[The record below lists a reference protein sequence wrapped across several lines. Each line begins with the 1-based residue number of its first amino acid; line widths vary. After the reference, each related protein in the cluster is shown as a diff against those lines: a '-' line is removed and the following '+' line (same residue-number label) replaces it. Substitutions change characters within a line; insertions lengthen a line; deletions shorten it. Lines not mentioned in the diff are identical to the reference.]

1 MFDYSKLLGLMR
13 EKHVTQETLSKEIG
27 ISSVSLWK
35 KLHNRSEFT
44 SKEMLT
50 IIKVLGIVDPMPY
63 FFATDIAISQ

>member
-13 EKHVTQETLSKEIG
+13 EQKYTQETLAKEIG

-50 IIKVLGIVDPMPY
+50 IIKVLGITDPMPY
-63 FFATDIAISQ
+63 FFATNIAISQ